1 MSEDATHI
9 RRITVG
15 RLLGGTPAVFV
26 ASAVNNSAIVT
37 DVFAW
42 RNDRFSNISYSRE
55 SDTSVQTL
63 RNYYVYAEDIDGD
76 GVMELPSL
84 ITMKRVFPEQ
94 EGKQK
99 FLIRWFAM
107 DLEGREMDKFFTFH
121 NYLGG
126 WYMQLASSWAPRVS
140 VDQDGGRYTFYV
152 WDEDYREASDVFSIY
167 VLTGGSRE
175 EDATVDGRFA
185 FYRAEGV
192 VYAAKLEANA
202 AEFGIT
208 ENQLI
213 NNFHLI
219 QQDWKTGET

>member
-1 MSEDATHI
+1 M
-9 RRITVG
+9 G

-42 RNDRFSNISYSRE
+42 RNDRFSNISYSRD

-140 VDQDGGRYTFYV
+140 VEQAGG
-152 WDEDYREASDVFSIY
+152 
-167 VLTGGSRE
+167 
-175 EDATVDGRFA
+175 
-185 FYRAEGV
+185 
-192 VYAAKLEANA
+192 
-202 AEFGIT
+202 
-208 ENQLI
+208 
-213 NNFHLI
+213 
-219 QQDWKTGET
+219 

>member
-1 MSEDATHI
+1 M
-9 RRITVG
+9 
-15 RLLGGTPAVFV
+15 
-26 ASAVNNSAIVT
+26 
-37 DVFAW
+37 
-42 RNDRFSNISYSRE
+42 
-55 SDTSVQTL
+55 
-63 RNYYVYAEDIDGD
+63 
-76 GVMELPSL
+76 
-84 ITMKRVFPEQ
+84 EQ
-94 EGKQK
+94 E
-99 FLIRWFAM
+99 
-107 DLEGREMDKFFTFH
+107 
-121 NYLGG
+121 
-126 WYMQLASSWAPRVS
+126 
-140 VDQDGGRYTFYV
+140 GGRYTFYV